1 MFGDMMKQME
11 EMQAKM
17 QEQLA
22 QQSFDGEAGGGA
34 VRVTCDGTRTIQNVK
49 IDPEQVDTEDLEALE
64 DLFVVATNRALE
76 QAAAYEAQQAGG
88 MMDNMLP
95 GGLGSMLGG

>member
-22 QQSFDGEAGGGA
+22 EQTFEAEAGGGA
-34 VRVTCDGTRTIQNVK
+34 VRVKCDGTRRIQNVT
-49 IDPEQVDTEDLEALE
+49 IDPEQVDPSDVEGLE
-64 DLFVVATNRALE
+64 DLLVVATNRALE
-76 QAAAYEAQQAGG
+76 QAAEYEAKQAGG

-95 GGLGSMLGG
+95 GGLGSLLGG

>member
-22 QQSFDGEAGGGA
+22 AQTFEAEAGGGA
-34 VRVTCDGTRTIQNVK
+34 VKVTCDGTRTVQNVT
-49 IDPEQVDTEDLEALE
+49 IDPDQVDPSDTEALE
-64 DLFVVATNRALE
+64 DLLVVAVNRVLQ
-76 QAAAYEAQQAGG
+76 QAAEYEAQQAGG

-95 GGLGSMLGG
+95 GGLGSLLGG

>member
-1 MFGDMMKQME
+1 MKQME

-22 QQSFDGEAGGGA
+22 AQTFEAEAGGGA
-34 VRVTCDGTRTIQNVK
+34 VKVTCDGTRTVQNVS
-49 IDPEQVDTEDLEALE
+49 IDPDQVDPSDTEALE
-64 DLFVVATNRALE
+64 DLLVVAVNRVLQ
-76 QAAAYEAQQAGG
+76 QAAEYEAQQAGG

-95 GGLGSMLGG
+95 GGLGSLLGG

>member
-22 QQSFDGEAGGGA
+22 QQTFEAEAGGGA
-34 VRVTCDGTRTIQNVK
+34 VKVTCDGTRTIHNVS
-49 IDPEQVDTEDLEALE
+49 IDPEQVDPSDLEALE
-64 DLFVVATNRALE
+64 DLVVVATNRALE

-95 GGLGSMLGG
+95 GGLGSILGG

>member
-1 MFGDMMKQME
+1 MKQME

-22 QQSFDGEAGGGA
+22 QQSFEGEAGGGA
-34 VRVTCDGTRTIQNVK
+34 VKVSCDGTRTVQNVS
-49 IDPEQVDTEDLEALE
+49 IDAEQVDTDDLEALE
-64 DLFVVATNRALE
+64 DLFVVAANRALE
-76 QAAAYEAQQAGG
+76 KAAAYEAQQAGG

-95 GGLGSMLGG
+95 GGLGSLLGG

>member
-1 MFGDMMKQME
+1 MKQME

-34 VRVTCDGTRTIQNVK
+34 VKVTCDGTRTIQNVK
-49 IDPEQVDTEDLEALE
+49 IDGEQVDTEDMEALE
-64 DLFVVATNRALE
+64 DLFVVAANRALE

>member
-17 QEQLA
+17 QKQLA
-22 QQSFDGEAGGGA
+22 EQTFEGEAGGGA
-34 VRVTCDGTRTIQNVK
+34 VKVSCDGTRVIQNVS
-49 IDPEQVDTEDLEALE
+49 IDAAQVDASDTEALE
-64 DLFVVATNRALE
+64 DLFVVAANRALE
-76 QAAAYEAQQAGG
+76 KAAAYEGQQAGG

-95 GGLGSMLGG
+95 GGLGSLMGG

>member
-1 MFGDMMKQME
+1 MKQME

-22 QQSFDGEAGGGA
+22 QQSFEGEAGG
-34 VRVTCDGTRTIQNVK
+34 VRVTCDGTRTIQNVG
-49 IDPEQVDTEDLEALE
+49 IDAAQIDLSDTEELE
-64 DLFVVATNRALE
+64 DLIVVATNRALE
-76 QAAAYEAQQAGG
+76 KAAEYEAKQAGG

-95 GGLGSMLGG
+95 GGLGSLLGG

>member
-1 MFGDMMKQME
+1 MKQME

-22 QQSFDGEAGGGA
+22 QQSFEAEAGG
-34 VRVTCDGTRTIQNVK
+34 VRVKCDGTRTRQNVS
-49 IDPEQVDTEDLEALE
+49 IDASQIDLSDTEELE
-64 DLFVVATNRALE
+64 DLIVVATNRALE
-76 QAAAYEAQQAGG
+76 QAAEFEAKQAGG

-95 GGLGSMLGG
+95 GGLGGLMGG

>member
-1 MFGDMMKQME
+1 MKQME

-22 QQSFDGEAGGGA
+22 QQSFEGEAGGGA
-34 VRVTCDGTRTIQNVK
+34 LRVTCDGTRTIQNVSVDAEQ
-49 IDPEQVDTEDLEALE
+49 IDATDLEALE
-64 DLFVVATNRALE
+64 DLFVVAANRALE

-95 GGLGSMLGG
+95 GGLGSLLGG

>member
-1 MFGDMMKQME
+1 MKQME

-22 QQSFDGEAGGGA
+22 AQTFEAEAGGGA
-34 VRVTCDGTRTIQNVK
+34 VKVTCDGTRTVQNVS
-49 IDPEQVDTEDLEALE
+49 IDPDQVDPSDTEALE
-64 DLFVVATNRALE
+64 DLLVVAVNRALQ
-76 QAAAYEAQQAGG
+76 QAAEYEAQQAGG

-95 GGLGSMLGG
+95 GGLGSLLGG

>member
-1 MFGDMMKQME
+1 MKQME

-22 QQSFDGEAGGGA
+22 GESFEAEAGGGA
-34 VRVTCDGTRTIQNVK
+34 VKVICDGTRTIQNVS
-49 IDPEQVDTEDLEALE
+49 IDAEQVDPSDTEALE
-64 DLFVVATNRALE
+64 DLLVVAVNRAL
-76 QAAAYEAQQAGG
+76 QKAAEFEAKQAGG

-95 GGLGSMLGG
+95 GGLGSLLGG